1 MLGSHPPGVV
11 AGKGG
16 LLEVPTL
23 RLVDVPGQQAP
34 AVGEPEGLE
43 VLSGGG
49 RGSVLA
55 GAVVG
60 GQRGCE
66 GVVPKIA
73 CVPPPHSTRSRDTY
87 PSAAP
92 RGQSRQEM
100 AEWLLD
106 T

>member
-1 MLGSHPPGVV
+1 MLGTHPPGVG

-16 LLEVPTL
+16 LLEVPAL
-23 RLVDVPGQQAP
+23 WLVDVPGQQAP
-34 AVGEPEGLE
+34 AIGEPEGLE

-49 RGSVLA
+49 RGGVLA
-55 GAVVG
+55 AAVVG
-60 GQRGCE
+60 GQRGCD
-66 GVVPKIA
+66 GVAPKLA
-73 CVPPPHSTRSRDTY
+73 PPHSTCSRGTY